1 MKDNDDIRKATM
13 AAHNPQQLLDEVNQK
28 NPTPFDSDGRRGNPN
43 RHFYLYAKNHY
54 QQDDMMEDLRAIM
67 ASYAN
72 IRSGSV
78 RDWYILEK
86 LLKLAYL
93 HIENDQQFVK
103 FVTSSFEVPA
113 DSATI
118 AMIKACLIVLMFAK
132 VKDIYYELG
141 EPDPAILPVTQK
153 PKEEQ

>member
-13 AAHNPQQLLDEVNQK
+13 AAHNPQQLLDEINQK

-54 QQDDMMEDLRAIM
+54 QQDDMMEDLRTIM

-86 LLKLAYL
+86 LLGLVYL
-93 HIENDQQFVK
+93 HIKSQRQFVE
-103 FVTSSFEVPA
+103 FVTMFFEVPT
-113 DSATI
+113 SSTLR
-118 AMIKACLIVLMFAK
+118 AMIKASLVVLMAAK
-132 VKDIYYELG
+132 VEDIYYELG
-141 EPDPAILPVTQK
+141 EPDPAILPVTNR
-153 PKEEQ
+153 PKE